1 WSDTDG
7 KVDIFV
13 AAIGTGGT
21 ISGTAKYLKEQNHDI
36 KVIGVEPESSPL
48 LTKGVAGAHKIQ
60 GIGANFVPDTLNRS
74 FIDEIVTVSDDS
86 AYEYTRL
93 VAKSEGCLVGISSG
107 AALAAAC
114 NIALRAENKGKNI
127 VVILPDSGSRYLS
140 SGVFE

>member
-1 WSDTDG
+1 M
-7 KVDIFV
+7 
-13 AAIGTGGT
+13 
-21 ISGTAKYLKEQNHDI
+21 
-36 KVIGVEPESSPL
+36 
-48 LTKGVAGAHKIQ
+48 
-60 GIGANFVPDTLNRS
+60 PDTLNRS

-114 NIALRAENKGKNI
+114 KIAEREENKGKNI